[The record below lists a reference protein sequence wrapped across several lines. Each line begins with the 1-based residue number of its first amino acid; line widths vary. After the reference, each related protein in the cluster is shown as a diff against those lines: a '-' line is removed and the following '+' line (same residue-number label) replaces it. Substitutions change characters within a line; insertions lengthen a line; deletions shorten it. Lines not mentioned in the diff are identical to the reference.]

1 MAIASPPNL
10 SARILYGLR
19 TDIQFNAHFISESEI
34 LYPAGGVMV
43 IHNHLQKKQ
52 KFIRLQ
58 DKHKPIK
65 SLVLSPNKRWLALN
79 EIVEEG
85 QKPTITVYDLTTYK
99 RRKILTVPFETTAKE
114 FSCIQFSFDSKYLI
128 AVTGEPDYYLYYYNW
143 DKGKVESHAKAQN
156 QNGTGSVTSVQCN
169 PSDATLIVVTGPYT
183 FRIMNVIETVWRQW
197 GWSKAENIVI
207 TTSMWLTQ
215 DRIMFGTDTGM
226 LMVVENGDL
235 RQNCIFKADEVA
247 EMSLKKAEIEIA
259 TSEEGA
265 STTTSK
271 QDVTSTASAT
281 TITTTHP
288 VTNLVNFPKGFAF
301 AHGPGYVHVFEKE
314 TLHHWRKRNIFRIC
328 KNSYKHTREYPM
340 WSPLDTIQH
349 ITVDPNQET
358 LLITTLRTQLFY
370 VKLFGLHM
378 LQNPEIPFMEL
389 GPPMHYGRINS
400 LSMCAWK
407 PIFMTSGEQDKS
419 IRIWNYITDDVELI
433 KIYQEEIQCVSLHP
447 TGLFAIV
454 GFSDKLRFMV
464 VLIDDFEVMRE
475 FPIRNCK
482 QAKFSSN
489 GHLFAAVNSQVI
501 QIFSSVSFHNMFNL
515 KGHNGRITC
524 LSWSANDLILVSC
537 GAEGAVYE
545 WSMST
550 GQRVGEIIL
559 KTNQFN
565 GCAVNSLGKTT
576 YAVGQDG
583 EIKEIGT
590 NTIRRNLPLIGCPLS
605 CIVLSRS
612 DMMLF
617 ISGGEGG
624 VTSVQ
629 LPLLD
634 KAIYN
639 EFHMHNKKVTA
650 ICLSYDDQTL
660 VSVAEDASICIWRL
674 TNADGRAV
682 ALDKEFTHAKEIL
695 ISKKDLQEKIN
706 SINLLSTRMSELET
720 EHTYQ
725 LRQSEATQS
734 EKLKEVHEG
743 YCAAIEEL
751 KEKNEQLE
759 NEHTHEI
766 GMIQQDIQKLKDGH
780 ENALQQLEADFNI
793 RLIGEYDRYQSLEDK
808 TARMRKEYEERLEE
822 LAESKRQA
830 LREMNNMFEARL
842 EEKDMLLQEL
852 QEQADLEKKEH
863 ETIKISI
870 EDDADREIIEIKT
883 AYEIQL
889 KDEKDANVRL
899 KGETGLMKKKLI
911 TAHKEIDEFKHEV
924 GQLKAEHKQFQKVIS
939 TLERD
944 VADLKTEIG
953 ERDSTIQ
960 DKEKRIYELKR
971 KKQEL
976 EKYKFV
982 LNFKITE
989 LKNQIE
995 PKMRLLKE
1003 LMNQIEDMEN
1013 EAHKLENI
1021 IHTLELKIAQLNE
1034 KLTAAKKDFATEGE
1048 RALMLKNELKK
1059 IKIDLHNMTGDFQ
1072 DVHKLKANVKALF
1085 HKYTEDIDFVRNRM
1099 AEDEAVSEFNRQR
1112 DHLEKQLASVRSQL
1126 EKALSGSKSDINK
1139 IIDENCTLL
1148 GEINNL
1154 RTELKSTR
1162 TRCFQMESILGLSAR
1177 YIPPSVARAKLKHV
1191 TEDREK
1197 LDQKFQQKY
1206 QEKQEIIATLKEEN
1220 ERLLDKIRC
1229 IEEEVNAMVESV
1241 GGGGGGLGER
1251 KQSVSSRASRHEYR
1265 EPATDV
1271 KVLTRDYR
1279 LSRYETKHDTN
1290 EPVKETPAK
1299 QLSGTKTLYEHDK
1312 PKE

>member
-1 MAIASPPNL
+1 MAMTTASPPNI
-10 SARILYGLR
+10 SARIFYGLR
-19 TDIQFNAHFISESEI
+19 TDIQYNAHYLSESEI
-34 LYPAGGVMV
+34 LYPAGGVLV

-65 SLVLSPNKRWLALN
+65 SLVLAPNRRWLAMN
-79 EIVEEG
+79 EIAEEG
-85 QKPTITVYDLTTYK
+85 QKPIITIYDLTTYK
-99 RRKILTVPFETTAKE
+99 RRKILTVPFENVTARE
-114 FSCIQFSFDSKYLI
+114 FACVQFTFDSKYLI
-128 AVTGEPDYYLYYYNW
+128 AVTGEPDWYLYCYNW

-156 QNGTGSVTSVQCN
+156 PNGTGTVESVQCN
-169 PSDATLIVVTGPYT
+169 PSDNTLIVITGSYT
-183 FRIMNVIETVWRQW
+183 FRIMNVAETVWRQW
-197 GWSKAENIVI
+197 GWCKAENIII
-207 TTSMWLTQ
+207 TTCMWLTP
-215 DRIMFGTDTGM
+215 DRIMFGTHSGM
-226 LMVVENGDL
+226 IMVVENGDL
-235 RQNCIFKADEVA
+235 RQNCIFRAWDVL
-247 EMSLKKAEIEIA
+247 EMSLKKVEVEALGTEDGDKTSTSSKQDA
-259 TSEEGA
+259 TSEMAIMEE
-265 STTTSK
+265 
-271 QDVTSTASAT
+271 Q
-281 TITTTHP
+281 HP
-288 VTNLVNFPKGFAF
+288 VTNLVNFPKGFAY
-301 AHGPGYVHVFEKE
+301 AAGPGFVHMFEKE
-314 TLHHWRKRNIFRIC
+314 TLHHWRKRNVFRIC
-328 KNSYKHTREYPM
+328 KKSYKHTREHPM
-340 WSPLDTIQH
+340 WSPLDAIQH

-358 LLITTLRTQLFY
+358 LLITTLRKQLYY

-378 LQNPEIPFMEL
+378 LQNPEIIFNEL
-389 GPPMHYGRINS
+389 GPSMHYGKINA
-400 LSMCAWK
+400 LAMCAWK
-407 PIFMTSGEQDKS
+407 PIFMTAGEQDKS
-419 IRIWNYITDDVELI
+419 IRIWNYMTDDVEMI
-433 KIYQEEIQCVSLHP
+433 KLYQEEIHCVSLHP

-482 QAKFSSN
+482 QAKFSTN

-501 QIFSSVSFHNMFNL
+501 QVFSSVSFTNVFNL

-524 LSWSANDLILVSC
+524 LAWSANDLILVSC

-550 GQRVGEIIL
+550 GQRVGEVIL

-565 GCAVNSLGKTT
+565 GCVVNSVGKTT
-576 YAVGQDG
+576 YAVGTDG
-583 EIKEIGT
+583 EIKEIGN
-590 NTIRRNLPLIGCPLS
+590 NTIRRNLPLIGCSLNT
-605 CIVLSRS
+605 IVLSRS

-617 ISGGEGG
+617 STGGEGG
-624 VTSVQ
+624 VTTIQ

-639 EFHMHNKKVTA
+639 EFHMHNAKVTC
-650 ICLSYDDQTL
+650 ICLAYDDQTL
-660 VSVAEDASICIWRL
+660 VSVAEDSSICLWRL

-682 ALDKEFTHAKEIL
+682 ALDKDFAYSKEIL

-725 LRQSEATQS
+725 LRQAEATQA

-751 KEKNEQLE
+751 KEKNEGME

-766 GMIQQDIQKLKDGH
+766 GMIQQDIAKLRSDH
-780 ENALQQLEADFNI
+780 ERALQALEADFNV
-793 RLIGEYDRYQSLEDK
+793 RLIGEYDRYQILEDK
-808 TARMRKEYEERLEE
+808 TARMRKDYEDRLEE

-830 LREMNNMFEARL
+830 LREMNNMFEAKL
-842 EEKDMLLQEL
+842 EEKDVLLLEL
-852 QEQADLEKKEH
+852 QEQAELERREH
-863 ETIKISI
+863 ETIKASI

-883 AYEIQL
+883 AYEMQL
-889 KDEKDANVRL
+889 KEEKDANVRL

-911 TAHKEIDEFKHEV
+911 SAHKEIDEFKHQIA
-924 GQLKAEHKQFQKVIS
+924 QLKAEHKQFQKVIS

-944 VADLKTEIG
+944 VTDLKKEIS

-995 PKMRLLKE
+995 PLEREIKDSKLRILELEESLENLLK
-1003 LMNQIEDMEN
+1003 
-1013 EAHKLENI
+1013 AKAFR
-1021 IHTLELKIAQLNE
+1021 ELKIVQLNE
-1034 KLTAAKKDFATEGE
+1034 KLQSAKKDYLSETD
-1048 RALMLKNELKK
+1048 RTLMLKNTLKK
-1059 IKIDLHNMTGDFQ
+1059 IKIDLHNMTANFQ
-1072 DVHKLKANVKALF
+1072 DPTKLKLNVKALF
-1085 HKYTEDIDFVRNRM
+1085 HKYVEDIDFVRSRL
-1099 AEDEAVSEFNRQR
+1099 AEDEAIREFNRQR
-1112 DHLEKQLASVRSQL
+1112 DHLEKQLASVRLQL
-1126 EKALSGSKSDINK
+1126 SRAVSGSKGDINK
-1139 IIDENCTLL
+1139 IMDENCTLL
-1148 GEINNL
+1148 SEINNL

-1177 YIPPSVARAKLKHV
+1177 YVPPSTARAKLKHV

-1197 LDQKFQQKY
+1197 LDEKFNQKY
-1206 QEKQEIIATLKEEN
+1206 QQKEQVICSLKEEN

-1229 IEEEVNAMVESV
+1229 MEEPPHPPTEF
-1241 GGGGGGLGER
+1241 
-1251 KQSVSSRASRHEYR
+1251 RHQR
-1265 EPATDV
+1265 P
-1271 KVLTRDYR
+1271 
-1279 LSRYETKHDTN
+1279 TKEDHT
-1290 EPVKETPAK
+1290 EG
-1299 QLSGTKTLYEHDK
+1299 Q
-1312 PKE
+1312 